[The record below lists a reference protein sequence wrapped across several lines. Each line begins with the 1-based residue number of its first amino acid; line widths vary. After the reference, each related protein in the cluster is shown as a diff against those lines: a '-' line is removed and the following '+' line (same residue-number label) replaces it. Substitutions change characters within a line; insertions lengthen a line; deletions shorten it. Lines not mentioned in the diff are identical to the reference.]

1 MMKRTL
7 GIGSLALWAAL
18 VIGPAPSATAAEMK
32 ILTDEQIENKLFA
45 KSKAISPVR
54 RRAIDM
60 PAVTF
65 EYNSS
70 VLTKAARRQLSVLGR
85 VLSKPA
91 FRGNK
96 FVIGGHTD
104 ARGGEAYNK
113 RLSQRRAKA
122 VVEFLASNYGI
133 AKKVL
138 TPVGYG
144 ESRLLP
150 NLSPSADNQ
159 RRAEIV
165 NLGKGK

>member
-1 MMKRTL
+1 MMERTL
-7 GIGSLALWAAL
+7 GFGFLALWAAL
-18 VIGPAPSATAAEMK
+18 VIGPASSANAAEMK
-32 ILTDEQIENKLFA
+32 IFTDEQIENKLFA

-65 EYNSS
+65 EFNSA
-70 VLTKAARRQLSVLGR
+70 VLTKQARRQLSVLGR

-96 FVIGGHTD
+96 FAIGGHTD
-104 ARGGEAYNK
+104 ARGSESYNK

-133 AKKVL
+133 DEKSL
-138 TPVGYG
+138 TPIGYG

-150 NLSPSADNQ
+150 NLSSSADNQ
-159 RRAEIV
+159 RRAEII

>member
-1 MMKRTL
+1 MMERTL
-7 GIGSLALWAAL
+7 GFGFVALWAAL
-18 VIGPAPSATAAEMK
+18 VIGPAPSANAAEMK

-65 EYNSS
+65 EFNSA
-70 VLTKAARRQLSVLGR
+70 VLTKKARRQLNVLGR

-91 FRGNK
+91 FKGNK

-104 ARGGEAYNK
+104 AVGGESYNK
-113 RLSQRRAKA
+113 RLSQYRAKA
-122 VVEFLASNYGI
+122 VVEFLVSKYGI
-133 AKKVL
+133 EEKSL
-138 TPVGYG
+138 TAVGYG

-150 NLSPSADNQ
+150 NLSPTADNQ

>member
-1 MMKRTL
+1 MMERTL
-7 GIGSLALWAAL
+7 GFGFLALWAAL
-18 VIGPAPSATAAEMK
+18 VIGPAPSADAAEMK
-32 ILTDEQIENKLFA
+32 IFTDEQIENKLFA

-65 EYNSS
+65 EFNSAK
-70 VLTKAARRQLSVLGR
+70 LTKQALRQLSVLGR

-96 FVIGGHTD
+96 FIIGGHTD
-104 ARGGEAYNK
+104 AVGGESYNT
-113 RLSQRRAKA
+113 RLSQRRAQA
-122 VVEFLASNYGI
+122 VVEYLVTQHGIEKQFLA
-133 AKKVL
+133 
-138 TPVGYG
+138 PVGYG
-144 ESRLLP
+144 ESRLLK

>member
-1 MMKRTL
+1 MMERTL
-7 GIGSLALWAAL
+7 GFGFLALWAAL
-18 VIGPAPSATAAEMK
+18 VIGPAPSANAAEMK
-32 ILTDEQIENKLFA
+32 IFTDEQIENKLFA

-65 EYNSS
+65 EFNSA
-70 VLTKAARRQLSVLGR
+70 VLTKQARRQLSVLGR

-104 ARGGEAYNK
+104 AVGGESYNK
-113 RLSQRRAKA
+113 RLSQRRAQA
-122 VVEFLASNYGI
+122 VVEYLVIQHGIEKQFLA
-133 AKKVL
+133 
-138 TPVGYG
+138 PVGYG
-144 ESRLLP
+144 ESRLLK
-150 NLSPSADNQ
+150 NLSPNADNQ

>member
-1 MMKRTL
+1 MMERTL
-7 GIGSLALWAAL
+7 GFGFLALWAAL
-18 VIGPAPSATAAEMK
+18 VIGPAPSANAAEMK
-32 ILTDEQIENKLFA
+32 IYTDEQIENKLFA

-65 EYNSS
+65 DFNSAN
-70 VLTKAARRQLSVLGR
+70 LTKQARRQLSVLGR

-104 ARGGEAYNK
+104 AVGGESYNK
-113 RLSQRRAKA
+113 QLSQRRAQA
-122 VVEFLASNYGI
+122 VVEYLVTQHGIEKQFLA
-133 AKKVL
+133 
-138 TPVGYG
+138 PVGYG
-144 ESRLLP
+144 ESRLLQ

-159 RRAEIV
+159 RRAEII

>member
-7 GIGSLALWAAL
+7 AIGSLALLAVL
-18 VIGPAPSATAAEMK
+18 VIGPAPSATAAEAK
-32 ILTDEQIENKLFA
+32 LLTVEQIENKLFA
-45 KSKAISPVR
+45 KSKSISPVR

-133 AKKVL
+133 AKKSL
-138 TPVGYG
+138 TPIGYG

-150 NLSPSADNQ
+150 NLSPSADDQ
-159 RRAEIV
+159 RRAEII

>member
-1 MMKRTL
+1 MMERTL
-7 GIGSLALWAAL
+7 RFGFLALWAAL
-18 VIGPAPSATAAEMK
+18 VIGPTPSATAAEAK
-32 ILTDEQIENKLFA
+32 LLTDEQIENRLFA

-65 EYNSS
+65 EYNSA

-104 ARGGEAYNK
+104 ASGSEAYNK

-122 VVEFLASNYGI
+122 VVEFLTSNYGI
-133 AKKVL
+133 DETSL

-144 ESRLLP
+144 ESRLLK

-159 RRAEIV
+159 RRAEII

>member
-1 MMKRTL
+1 MMERTL
-7 GIGSLALWAAL
+7 GFGFLALWAAL
-18 VIGPAPSATAAEMK
+18 VIGPAPSADAAEIK
-32 ILTDEQIENKLFA
+32 IFTDEQIENKLFA

-65 EYNSS
+65 EFNSAK
-70 VLTKAARRQLSVLGR
+70 LTKQALRQLSVLGR

-96 FVIGGHTD
+96 FIIGGHTD
-104 ARGGEAYNK
+104 AVGGESYNT
-113 RLSQRRAKA
+113 RLSQRRAQA
-122 VVEFLASNYGI
+122 VVEYLVTQHGIEKQFLS
-133 AKKVL
+133 
-138 TPVGYG
+138 PVGYG
-144 ESRLLP
+144 ESRLLK

>member
-1 MMKRTL
+1 MMERTL
-7 GIGSLALWAAL
+7 GFGFLALWAAL
-18 VIGPAPSATAAEMK
+18 VIGPAPSANAAEMK
-32 ILTDEQIENKLFA
+32 IYTDEQIENKLFA

-65 EYNSS
+65 EFNSAN
-70 VLTKAARRQLSVLGR
+70 LTKQALRQLSVLGR

-104 ARGGEAYNK
+104 AVGGESYNK
-113 RLSQRRAKA
+113 QLSQRRAQA
-122 VVEFLASNYGI
+122 VVEYLVTQHGIEKQFLA
-133 AKKVL
+133 
-138 TPVGYG
+138 PVGYG
-144 ESRLLP
+144 ESRLLK